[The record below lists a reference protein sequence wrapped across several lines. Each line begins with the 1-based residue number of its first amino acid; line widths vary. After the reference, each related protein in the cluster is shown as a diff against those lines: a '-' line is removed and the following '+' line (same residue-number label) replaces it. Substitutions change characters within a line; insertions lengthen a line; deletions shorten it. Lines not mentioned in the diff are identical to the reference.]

1 MVQAIIDI
9 NEKTNRIINIIKAKY
24 GLKDKSE
31 AIEAITQEYEEN
43 ILEPQLRVRPEYIK
57 KLKKIMKGKYHRSTT
72 IAEFRK
78 AIEE

>member
-9 NEKTNRIINIIKAKY
+9 NEKTNRVLNIVKAKY
-24 GLKDKSE
+24 SLRDKSE
-31 AIEAITQEYEEN
+31 SIERMAKEYEEEV
-43 ILEPQLRVRPEYIK
+43 LEPQLRPEYIK
-57 KLKKIMKGKYHRSTT
+57 KLKKIMQGKYHRSTT